1 MSKNGIVMIAMSG
14 GVDSAVSAA
23 KLLESGY
30 EVEGL
35 HMTNWRDDE
44 PYCTASQ
51 DLQDAK
57 NACKE
62 IGIPMHHVDFSNEYR
77 KDVFDESLLELRSGL
92 TPNPD
97 ILCNQMIKFDS
108 FIQHAKRLGA
118 KKIATGHYARTSM
131 KNDESLLLK
140 GTDQNKDQTYFLHGI
155 KASVLDDVLFPV
167 GSMKKEEVRDYA
179 YKKGLPNHDKPDSTG
194 ICFIGERPFKNFI
207 QTFLPPEPGKIV
219 TEDGETLGAHDG
231 LMYFTLGQRKDIGI
245 GGLKNHS
252 GEPWYV
258 ASKNIDTNELLVVQ
272 GRNHKKLWQN
282 QAFAKDMNWLN
293 DDFRK
298 KVLKGNPIACKAK
311 CRYRQADAKCEI
323 QLHKD
328 GIRVVFDEDQWAIT
342 HGQYLV
348 IYLNDVCMGG
358 GKIFPEDQLTI

>member
-1 MSKNGIVMIAMSG
+1 MVMIAMSG

-23 KLLESGY
+23 KLIESGY

-57 NACKE
+57 DACKE

-77 KDVFDESLLELRSGL
+77 KEVFDEALEELKAGL

-108 FIQHAKRLGA
+108 FIKHAKRLGA
-118 KKIATGHYARTSM
+118 EKIATGHYARTSIFM
-131 KNDESLLLK
+131 NKRLLLK
-140 GTDQNKDQTYFLHGI
+140 GIDNNKDQTYFLHGI
-155 KASVLDDVLFPV
+155 NASVLNDVLFPV
-167 GSMKKEEVRDYA
+167 GSMSKEEVRDYA

-194 ICFIGERPFKNFI
+194 ICFIGERPFKSFI
-207 QTFLPPEPGKIV
+207 QKFLPPEPGKII
-219 TEDGETLGAHDG
+219 TEDGEILGTHDG

-252 GEPWYV
+252 GDPWYV
-258 ASKNIDTNELLVVQ
+258 ANKDIDKNELLVVQ
-272 GRNHKKLWQN
+272 GREHKKLWQKK
-282 QAFAKDMNWLN
+282 ALAKQMNWLN
-293 DDFRK
+293 ESFLESIQK
-298 KVLKGNPIACKAK
+298 KGSIACKAK
-311 CRYRQADAKCEI
+311 CRYRQEDANCVI
-323 QLHKD
+323 TLHED
-328 GIRVVFDEDQWAIT
+328 GVKVHFEEAQWAIT

-348 IYLNDVCMGG
+348 IYEQDVCMGG
-358 GKIFPEDQLTI
+358 GKIFPNSEH

>member
-1 MSKNGIVMIAMSG
+1 MVMIAMSG

-23 KLLESGY
+23 KLIESGY

-62 IGIPMHHVDFSNEYR
+62 IGIPMHHVDFSEAYR
-77 KDVFDESLLELRSGL
+77 KDVFDESLGELQAGL

-118 KKIATGHYARTSM
+118 KQIATGHYARLSSEG
-131 KNDESLLLK
+131 NENLLLK
-140 GTDQNKDQTYFLHGI
+140 GIDDNKDQTYFLHGI
-155 KASVLDDVLFPV
+155 NPGVLSDVLFPV
-167 GSMKKEEVRDYA
+167 GSMNKDEVRDYA

-194 ICFIGERPFKNFI
+194 ICFIGERPFKSFI
-207 QTFLPPEPGKIV
+207 QTFLPPKPGKIV
-219 TEDGETLGAHDG
+219 AENGEILGTHDG

-258 ASKNIDTNELLVVQ
+258 ANKDINTNELLVVQ
-272 GRNHKKLWQN
+272 GRNHKKLWQKR
-282 QAFAKDMNWLN
+282 AFAKDINWLSKE
-293 DDFRK
+293 FSER
-298 KVLKGNPIACKAK
+298 VQKGDRVTCKAK
-311 CRYRQADAKCEI
+311 CRYRQADAECEI
-323 QLHKD
+323 QIHKD
-328 GIRVVFDEDQWAIT
+328 GIKVFFEEAQWAIT

-348 IYLNDVCMGG
+348 IYLDDVCMGG
-358 GKIFPEDQLTI
+358 GKIFPDI